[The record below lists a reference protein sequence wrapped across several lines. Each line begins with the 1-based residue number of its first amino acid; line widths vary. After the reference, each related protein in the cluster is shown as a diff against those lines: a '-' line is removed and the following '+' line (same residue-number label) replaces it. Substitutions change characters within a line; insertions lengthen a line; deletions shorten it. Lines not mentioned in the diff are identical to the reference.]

1 MATTVLLDGT
11 PVTCP
16 DATLHGAIRA
26 GRAAAGSRLIVEV
39 RADGVVID
47 PDAPNA
53 GTAGI
58 ARIEMSSADPVALAR
73 AALLDGA
80 DRLEEIATVQADA
93 AGFLQTGETER
104 AMGLLMRSREAWG
117 GVVQTIELIC
127 QTDLLA
133 TGAPPMLGGL
143 PLHEAHTRLK
153 ACLRSVIEA
162 LTAQDHAA
170 LADVLAYDLGDLARE
185 WATDLRRLAE
195 VPAERG
201 SGMVRSV
208 G

>member
-11 PVTCP
+11 PVSCP
-16 DATLHGAIRA
+16 DATLQGAIRA

-47 PDAPNA
+47 PDAPA
-53 GTAGI
+53 MGMGGI
-58 ARIEMSSADPVALAR
+58 SRIEMLSADPIALAR
-73 AALLDGA
+73 AALLEAA

-104 AMGLLMRSREAWG
+104 AMGLLMRSRETWG
-117 GVVQTIELIC
+117 GVVQTIELIS
-127 QTDLLA
+127 QTDLLS
-133 TGAPPMLGGL
+133 TGAPPMLGGV
-143 PLHEAHTRLK
+143 PLREAHTRLNG
-153 ACLRSVIEA
+153 CLRSVIEA

-170 LADVLAYDLGDLARE
+170 LADVLAYDLRDLARE
-185 WATDLRRLAE
+185 WTADLRRLAE
-195 VPAERG
+195 APAARG
-201 SGMVRSV
+201 SGTARSV